1 MTFKF
6 SSLQCIMSIFII
18 SSGDFM
24 IGKYLLTKF
33 FHLYT
38 VTLQVDFTIIC
49 KHSQSCTPAHSNFE
63 FDQTSQIEN
72 PGVAPC
78 RTVVLA

>member
-1 MTFKF
+1 
-6 SSLQCIMSIFII
+6 MSIFII

-49 KHSQSCTPAHSNFE
+49 KHSLKQSCTPAHSNFE
-63 FDQTSQIEN
+63 FDQPSQIEN

-78 RTVVLA
+78 PTVVLA

>member
-1 MTFKF
+1 
-6 SSLQCIMSIFII
+6 MSISII
-18 SSGDFM
+18 SSGDFL
-24 IGKYLLTKF
+24 IGKCLSTKV

-49 KHSQSCTPAHSNFE
+49 KHPLIKQSCTPAHSNFE
-63 FDQTSQIEN
+63 LDQPLKIQN

-78 RTVVLA
+78 PTVVLA